1 MILVNNNDK
10 NGIYY
15 NSHYHNRNNTRENS
29 FLFSLKIKMKRAVIT
44 KRECACAT
52 AIKSFDISDFFIC
65 ELSHNYRGDEFT
77 A

>member
-1 MILVNNNDK
+1 
-10 NGIYY
+10 
-15 NSHYHNRNNTRENS
+15 
-29 FLFSLKIKMKRAVIT
+29 MKRAVRIC
-44 KRECACAT
+44 ECACVDDFIAVA